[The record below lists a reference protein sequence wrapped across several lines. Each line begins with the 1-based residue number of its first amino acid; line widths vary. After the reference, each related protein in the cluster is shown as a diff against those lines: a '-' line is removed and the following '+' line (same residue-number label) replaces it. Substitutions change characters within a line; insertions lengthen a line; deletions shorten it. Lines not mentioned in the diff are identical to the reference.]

1 MLDGELSSVMAE
13 KLDSDSYLQFVSHL
27 IKKHGKIIIV
37 IDSVSYHKSKK
48 LKIFYEENVD
58 KLKVFYFPK
67 YSPKMNPTEQV
78 WRRIKKWLAGR
89 IWFTKDE
96 LEEQLVCALNNPEF
110 AVKIYDYL
118 VR

>member
-1 MLDGELSSVMAE
+1 MAD
-13 KLDSDSYLQFVSHL
+13 KLNSDSYLQFIKHL
-27 IKKHGKIIIV
+27 IRKYEKIVIV
-37 IDSVSYHKSKK
+37 IDSVSYHRSKK
-48 LKIFYEENVD
+48 LKEFYKENEER
-58 KLKVFYFPK
+58 LKVFYFPK

-89 IWFTKDE
+89 IWFTKEE
-96 LEEQLVCALNNPEF
+96 LEEQLVSALNNPEF